1 MKAILIDVEKREIT
15 EVEHEGNLK
24 GTCKLLKCT
33 LIDRFYVNG
42 SECVYVDDEGMFN
55 SPNVGFV
62 YNGINY
68 YGNGLIV
75 GTDSTGEDFDTNLSL
90 EKAKELFSFPEC
102 KHKKWLLNFFKERDM
117 ELDELINGKMSL
129 RELLMYISMSSED
142 VQDEIF
148 RIMRNLDI
156 FHGDVMPFLNHLTNS
171 LDN

>member
-1 MKAILIDVEKREIT
+1 MKAILIDSKKREIK

-24 GTCKLLKCT
+24 SVYDLLGCSM
-33 LIDRFYVNG
+33 IDRFYANN
-42 SECVYVDDEGMFN
+42 ECVYVDDEGMFN
-55 SPNVGFV
+55 SPNIGFV

-75 GTDSTGEDFDTNLSL
+75 GTDSTGKDFDTNMSF

-102 KHKKWLLNFFKERDM
+102 KHKKWLLNFFKEKDI
-117 ELDELINGKMSL
+117 ELDELINGEMSL

-156 FHGDVMPFLNHLTNS
+156 FNGDVMPFLNHLTNS
-171 LDN
+171 LEN